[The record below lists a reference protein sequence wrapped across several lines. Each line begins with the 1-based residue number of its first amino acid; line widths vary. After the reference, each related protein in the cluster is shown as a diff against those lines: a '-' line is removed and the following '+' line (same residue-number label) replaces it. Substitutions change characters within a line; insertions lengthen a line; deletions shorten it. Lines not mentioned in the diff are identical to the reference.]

1 MPLGGFGL
9 LSLFY
14 VFIGVRFLFQFIPR
28 RKAIF
33 DNNFTPYDRSMLGQA
48 AFFILLPISV
58 ALHELGHAIAIW
70 AMGGKVLDFGFYFFS
85 GYVSYDP
92 RDFSAVQQ
100 TLIAFAGTFVNL
112 VLIVIALAVVFL
124 KRPPLRA
131 PWNELL
137 LQFVFIS
144 GINALVFYPAMD
156 LLLNISGDWS
166 QMYRSG
172 VPWLT
177 AVIVIIQVGFIA
189 VGWWGMKNPGV
200 QARIATLT
208 GLPEGSSMRM
218 AFGSGGEQAV
228 QKVERIDAAKLS
240 GAEKVIGGAI
250 GRVAAG
256 WPGKTDTRIDRGQGS
271 SVSSMIWQSGDANR
285 TVAVILRP
293 NGETAIVGS
302 VHTTRDAGAP
312 ANQGMLRSWPALPN
326 EDDLTMALRIA
337 AEQVE
342 TWSPVPQSA
351 RG

>member
-208 GLPEGSSMRM
+208 GL
-218 AFGSGGEQAV
+218 
-228 QKVERIDAAKLS
+228 
-240 GAEKVIGGAI
+240 
-250 GRVAAG
+250 
-256 WPGKTDTRIDRGQGS
+256 
-271 SVSSMIWQSGDANR
+271 
-285 TVAVILRP
+285 
-293 NGETAIVGS
+293 
-302 VHTTRDAGAP
+302 
-312 ANQGMLRSWPALPN
+312 
-326 EDDLTMALRIA
+326 
-337 AEQVE
+337 
-342 TWSPVPQSA
+342 A
-351 RG
+351 RGIEHAHGFR